1 MNWMQSLQAEIY
13 REVEEDAAE
22 YLGESKQTLPRFD
35 LDLLDGAPPPDRK
48 WVLPGFIPCGEI
60 TLFTGPGGAG
70 KSLFA
75 QQLATALAGG
85 VPFLGIGD
93 SGEKTTALYVTAE
106 DDEFELHRRQRNI
119 MRTLDLDRADVGDRL
134 GLISL
139 RGRIGNELVTFD
151 RDGSLERSNTFSLLR
166 NTVEVTGA
174 NFLILDNLAHLFAGN
189 ENDRG
194 QVTAFVNALYSLV
207 RNQGVTILL
216 LGHPNKSG
224 DSYSG
229 STAWLNAV
237 RSQIEINRVQ
247 DGEGNVLD
255 PDARVLTL
263 GKANYARAG
272 AQQAFRWHEF
282 AFVLEEDLPSD
293 ARAELAEAQKAA
305 AENEAYLR
313 CLAAATDRKRA
324 VSHHP
329 GVNYYASTFAKMPEG
344 RGNTKAAFERAFERL
359 LALGAIELDAKLWKR
374 ENRTYKYGIRAVD
387 NPAEKCTDQAHRP
400 LHQPPAPTRTDPSV
414 NPARTDPPIPK
425 GIPGAATKAAT
436 PDQDKDCPAC
446 DGIGCHWCDQ

>member
-85 VPFLGIGD
+85 VPFLGIGV
-93 SGEKTTALYVTAE
+93 SGKKTTALYVTAE

-166 NTVEVTGA
+166 NTVEETGA
-174 NFLILDNLAHLFAGN
+174 TFLILDNLAHLFAGN

-207 RNQGVTILL
+207 RSHGVTILL

-313 CLAAATDRKRA
+313 CLAAATNRKRA

-414 NPARTDPPIPK
+414 NPARTNPPIPK

>member
-1 MNWMQSLQAEIY
+1 MMFSEIE
-13 REVEEDAAE
+13 RTLEHDTAE

-85 VPFLGIGD
+85 VSFLGL
-93 SGEKTTALYVTAE
+93 SASSQKTTVLYATAE
-106 DDEFELHRRQRNI
+106 DDECELHRRERNV
-119 MRTLDLDRADVGDRL
+119 MRALDLDRADLGDRL

-151 RDGSLERSNTFSLLR
+151 HDGKLKHSETFKLLR

-174 NFLILDNLAHLFAGN
+174 NLLILDNLAHLFAGN

-247 DGEGNVLD
+247 DGESNVLD

-329 GVNYYASTFAKMPEG
+329 GVNYYASTFTKMPEG

-446 DGIGCHWCDQ
+446 DGIGCHWCEQ

>member
-22 YLGESKQTLPRFD
+22 HLGESKQTLPRFN

-85 VPFLGIGD
+85 VRFLGIGA

-106 DDEFELHRRQRNI
+106 DDECELHRRQRNI

-207 RNQGVTILL
+207 RNQDVTILL

-272 AQQAFRWHEF
+272 AHQAFRWHEF
-282 AFVLEEDLPSD
+282 AFVLEEELPTD
-293 ARAELAEAQKAA
+293 TRAELAQAQKAA
-305 AENEAYLR
+305 AENEAFLR
-313 CLAAATDRKRA
+313 CLAAATSRKQA
-324 VSHHP
+324 VSENP
-329 GVNYYASTFAKMPEG
+329 GTNYFATRFAKMPEG
-344 RGNTKAAFERAFERL
+344 KGYGKDAFERAFQRL
-359 LALGAIELDAKLWKR
+359 LAIGAIELDAKLWQR
-374 ENRTYKYGIRAVD
+374 ENYAWKYGIRAV
-387 NPAEKCTDQAHRP
+387 EKPTDRT
-400 LHQPPAPTRTDPSV
+400 HQPDAPTTTDLSV
-414 NPARTDPPIPK
+414 NDSPTDPPIPK
-425 GIPGAATKAAT
+425 GIPGAATRVAT

>member
-85 VPFLGIGD
+85 VPFLGIGA
-93 SGEKTTALYVTAE
+93 SSEKTTALYVTAE

-119 MRTLDLDRADVGDRL
+119 MRTLDLDRADVGERL

-151 RDGSLERSNTFSLLR
+151 REGSLERSNTFSLLR

-207 RNQGVTILL
+207 RDHGVTILL

-446 DGIGCHWCDQ
+446 DGIGCHWCEQ

>member
-85 VPFLGIGD
+85 VPFLGIGA

-119 MRTLDLDRADVGDRL
+119 MRTLDLDRADVGERL

-174 NFLILDNLAHLFAGN
+174 TFLILDNLAHLFAGN

-272 AQQAFRWHEF
+272 AQQGFRWHEF
-282 AFVLEEDLPSD
+282 AFVLEQDLPTD
-293 ARAELAEAQKAA
+293 TRAELVEAQKAA
-305 AENEAYLR
+305 AENEAFLACLR
-313 CLAAATDRKRA
+313 ARSAI
-324 VSHHP
+324 
-329 GVNYYASTFAKMPEG
+329 EG
-344 RGNTKAAFERAFERL
+344 REVGPNRGPNFAPSRFAEMTEAKGFRKAALARAMERL
-359 LALGAIELDAKLWKR
+359 FYTGAIKTEQVKR
-374 ENRTYKYGIRAVD
+374 KGNDYKTIIVEASEPPSEPLPNTSSEPVRTAF
-387 NPAEKCTDQAHRP
+387 
-400 LHQPPAPTRTDPSV
+400 RTVP
-414 NPARTDPPIPK
+414 RTHPIPK
-425 GIPGAATKAAT
+425 GIPGAAIEAAA

-446 DGIGCHWCDQ
+446 DGIGCHWCEQ